1 MLLGCPKQNVYHRSE
16 KLKVINTTLF
26 LFYAIIYYQFKTSE
40 LKNGVE
46 EVVEQA
52 VQALNVVLE
61 WTWNVGRW
69 SMKVKFGP

>member
-1 MLLGCPKQNVYHRSE
+1 M
-16 KLKVINTTLF
+16 INTTLF

-40 LKNGVE
+40 LKNRVE